1 MKKVGEFSLA
11 KGDEAKTEVAEYLR
25 KTADEEFSEAW
36 NAPLPEA
43 PAKFAKLGVRVFLCF
58 SRLRGQC

>member
-11 KGDEAKTEVAEYLR
+11 KGEETKTEVAEFL
-25 KTADEEFSEAW
+25 KMTAEEEFDEAW

-58 SRLRGQC
+58 SRLRGRC